1 MHDNLINSRILLSS
15 PKHFSFL
22 FFLLDSATKSFW
34 ATLRE
39 PRKVVKFIVKPNSII
54 PDSMDC
60 SSVAAWGEG
69 QKAWLPG
76 CSHFQ
81 ARPFRSVSSGS
92 SQFLS
97 CGLESKRNQT
107 KHQNH
112 LLWSSWTAVY
122 FRVLPLEPSW
132 ISRELL
138 FAYSTLSD
146 LSPAW

>member
-1 MHDNLINSRILLSS
+1 MHDNLINSRIWLSS
-15 PKHFSFL
+15 PKHFFF

-39 PRKVVKFIVKPNSII
+39 PRKVVKFIVRPNSII
-54 PDSMDC
+54 PDSLDC

-69 QKAWLPG
+69 QKSRLPG

-81 ARPFRSVSSGS
+81 ARPFLSVFSGS
-92 SQFLS
+92 SQSSS

-112 LLWSSWTAVY
+112 LLWSSWTAVN
-122 FRVLPLEPSW
+122 FCALPLEPSW

-138 FAYSTLSD
+138 FADSTLWD